1 MKHEI
6 LNHEKKSYKI
16 ILWALFCI
24 TMFLSINLFLVFAN
38 ICYLPINTTGEC
50 VIATSLMSYEYS
62 LLFMLGECVIN
73 ILITVLFLIDGFR
86 YNIKLNKILCILNI
100 LLQPFFVMIVLLG
113 VIG

>member
-24 TMFLSINLFLVFAN
+24 TMFLSINLFLALVN

-50 VIATSLMSYEYS
+50 VIARSLMSYEYFI
-62 LLFMLGECVIN
+62 LFMLSECVIN